1 MSLVSVAQPARV
13 RGETMSGN
21 EELSRELIIK
31 LTNAERENTGLT
43 RLIENPVLDYIAE
56 ARARDIIETQF
67 PSHVSPSGQA
77 VSHVARR
84 FGYPYTFLAENLASG
99 NSDQTPISSCTGCR
113 APNTG
118 KTYFQPVIRAIGI
131 SVVKGRLNGKEMRVS
146 VQVVGSRMRDRRI
159 AHQIGHRVRHKI
171 QSFSKVAASPSEKG
185 KSVPTASA

>member
-1 MSLVSVAQPARV
+1 
-13 RGETMSGN
+13 MSGN

-43 RLIENPVLDYIAE
+43 RPIENPVLDYIAE

-99 NSDQTPISSCTGCR
+99 IFGS
-113 APNTG
+113 NTNLIMYRMQSAEHR
-118 KTYFQPVIRAIGI
+118 KNILSTRYQSNRHIG
-131 SVVKGRLNGKEMRVS
+131 RQRE
-146 VQVVGSRMRDRRI
+146 
-159 AHQIGHRVRHKI
+159 
-171 QSFSKVAASPSEKG
+171 
-185 KSVPTASA
+185 T